1 MIGSRTGET
10 WRLGD
15 TVEVRLVEAQ
25 PFAGALRFEL
35 LSEGTFEK
43 GLGRKRLAAIAA
55 ERGRVRG
62 GPSRGR
68 KGPPR
73 RK

>member
-15 TVEVRLVEAQ
+15 TVEVKLVEAQ

-35 LSEGTFEK
+35 MSEGTIER
-43 GLGRKRLAAIAA
+43 GMGRKRIAA
-55 ERGRVRG
+55 AMARNKVRG

-68 KGPPR
+68 KGAPR
-73 RK
+73 RN